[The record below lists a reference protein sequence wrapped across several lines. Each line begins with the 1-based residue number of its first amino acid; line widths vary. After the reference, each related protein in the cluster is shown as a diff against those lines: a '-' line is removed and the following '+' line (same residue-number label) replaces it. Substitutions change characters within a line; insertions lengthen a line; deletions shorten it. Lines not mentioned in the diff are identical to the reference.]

1 MPTRL
6 IMDCDTGTDDAIAI
20 MAAIGHPELEL
31 LAITTVN
38 GNVAL
43 PNVTENTLRVLDHL
57 GSSISVYE
65 GAERPLVR
73 DDLPIPRDVLNA
85 DNPEFQA
92 PLALPTAR
100 SHAQATPA
108 VEFFVDFYRDDANAD
123 VTLVATGPL
132 TNVAAALRRDPAL
145 SERIPRLVLMGGA
158 VSGGNVTAVA
168 EFNIWVDADA
178 AQEVLTAGIR
188 DVVVMPLDATHSAPL
203 TVADCDALAAL
214 GTPGGQAAAAFI
226 RHRIETDGDG
236 TAGDAETGPDAP
248 VHDPL
253 CVAYLVDP
261 LVLTESGRY
270 PVTVETTGEHTLGEL
285 IVDRRPWSPGG
296 PSATVALRAD
306 HDRYIGFLRDALRG

>member
-20 MAAIGHPELEL
+20 MAAAGHPDLEL

-57 GSSISVYE
+57 GSTIPVYE
-65 GAERPLVR
+65 GAERPIVR

-92 PLALPTAR
+92 PLALPAAR
-100 SHAQATPA
+100 SRPRATA
-108 VEFFVDFYRDDANAD
+108 AADFLVTFYRDDANAD

-158 VSGGNVTAVA
+158 VSGGNVTAAA

-188 DVVVMPLDATHSAPL
+188 DVVIMPLDATHSAPL
-203 TVADCDALAAL
+203 TVADCDALASL
-214 GTPGGQAAAAFI
+214 GTPGGTAAATFI
-226 RHRIETDGDG
+226 RHRIETDGDA
-236 TAGDAETGPDAP
+236 TAGDAETGPGAP

-253 CVAYLVDP
+253 CVAYLVNP
-261 LVLTESGRY
+261 QVITESGRY
-270 PVTVETTGEHTLGEL
+270 PVMVETTGEHTLGEL
-285 IVDRRPWSPGG
+285 LVDRRAWSPGG
-296 PSATVALRAD
+296 PSATVAFRAD
-306 HDRYIGFLRDALRG
+306 HDRYIGFLRDALRD

>member
-6 IMDCDTGTDDAIAI
+6 ILDCDTGTDDAIAI

-57 GSSISVYE
+57 GSTLPVHP
-65 GAERPLVR
+65 GAERPLVL
-73 DDLPIPRDVLNA
+73 DDLPIPRDVLNEG
-85 DNPEFQA
+85 NREFQA
-92 PLALPTAR
+92 PLDLPASTGYVRDMRAAR
-100 SHAQATPA
+100 
-108 VEFFVDFYRDDANAD
+108 FLVDFYLDEDHAD
-123 VTLVATGPL
+123 VVLVATGPL
-132 TNVAAALRRDPAL
+132 TNVAEALRLEPTL

-158 VSGGNVTAVA
+158 VDGGNVTPAA
-168 EFNIWVDADA
+168 EFNFWADA
-178 AQEVLTAGIR
+178 HAAHEVLAAGIR
-188 DVVVMPLDATHSAPL
+188 DVVIMPLDATHTAPL
-203 TVADCDALAAL
+203 TAADCAAFEAL
-214 GTPGGQAAAAFI
+214 GTKSGAAAAKFI

-236 TAGDAETGPDAP
+236 TAGDPGTGPDAP

-261 LVLTESGRY
+261 LVITRSGHH
-270 PVTVETTGEHTLGEL
+270 PVAVETTGELTIGEL

-296 PSATVALRAD
+296 PSATVALGAD
-306 HDRYIGFLRDALRG
+306 HDRYFAFLRDAFTS